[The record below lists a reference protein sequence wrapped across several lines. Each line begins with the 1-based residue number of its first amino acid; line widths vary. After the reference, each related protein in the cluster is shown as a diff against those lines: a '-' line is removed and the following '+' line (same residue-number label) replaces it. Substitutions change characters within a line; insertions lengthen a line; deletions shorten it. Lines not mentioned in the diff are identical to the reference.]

1 MACMLQEA
9 KKFSR
14 NPGKSKCVTTETIRQ
29 TLDTES
35 LGPSSKISPKHRH
48 WESIN

>member
-14 NPGKSKCVTTETIRQ
+14 NPGKSKRITTETRRHV
-29 TLDTES
+29 
-35 LGPSSKISPKHRH
+35 SPN
-48 WESIN
+48 S